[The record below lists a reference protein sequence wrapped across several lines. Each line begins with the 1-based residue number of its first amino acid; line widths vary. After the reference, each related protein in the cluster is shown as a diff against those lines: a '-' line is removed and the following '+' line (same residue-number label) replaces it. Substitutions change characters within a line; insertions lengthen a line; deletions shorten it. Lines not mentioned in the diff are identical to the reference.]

1 MLTLLKSTLSSLPTY
16 YLSLFSIPMS
26 VARRI
31 EKMQRNFLW
40 GGLANE
46 HKYHLVN
53 WQQICTPIPN
63 GGLGIRNV
71 AVFNKALLGKWLWR
85 YATEPM
91 SLWRWVVASKYGSQ
105 WGGWC
110 SNQGRAPHGVSLWK
124 QIRAGW
130 NGFSPFIT
138 FKVGDGSRIKFWHDS
153 WCGTQSLRD
162 SFTALFRLARNQE
175 ATVADHLHIH
185 GNTHSWD
192 IEFSCSVQDWEVAV
206 VDTFMEV
213 LYSTHIHRGSL
224 DSIVWNLSTCETFE
238 VRSFYSAM
246 IQPSHSFPWKSVWK
260 AKVPSR
266 VAFFL
271 WTATLGKILTIDNL
285 RKRRVIIMDWC
296 CMCKT
301 SGESVNHLLLHCP
314 VAGDLWN
321 MIFSIFGV
329 PWIMPRSVADLL
341 YYWNG
346 RLGRSEAGK
355 IWRAMPHCIMWCIWH
370 ERNARTFNGEES
382 SIPVLK
388 FLVLQTLYEWLR
400 ASNLITSASLSDM
413 LSLCYF

>member
-26 VARRI
+26 VARCI

-91 SLWRWVVASKYGSQ
+91 SLWRRVVASKYGSQ

-138 FKVGDGSRIKFWHDS
+138 FKVGDGSPIKFWHDS

-162 SFTALFRLARNQE
+162 SFPALFRLACNQE
-175 ATVADHLHIH
+175 ATVADHLHVH

-192 IEFSCSVQDWEVAV
+192 IEFSRSVQDWEVAV

-266 VAFFL
+266 VVFFL

-285 RKRRVIIMDWC
+285 RK
-296 CMCKT
+296 
-301 SGESVNHLLLHCP
+301 
-314 VAGDLWN
+314 
-321 MIFSIFGV
+321 
-329 PWIMPRSVADLL
+329 
-341 YYWNG
+341 
-346 RLGRSEAGK
+346 
-355 IWRAMPHCIMWCIWH
+355 
-370 ERNARTFNGEES
+370 
-382 SIPVLK
+382 
-388 FLVLQTLYEWLR
+388 
-400 ASNLITSASLSDM
+400 
-413 LSLCYF
+413 